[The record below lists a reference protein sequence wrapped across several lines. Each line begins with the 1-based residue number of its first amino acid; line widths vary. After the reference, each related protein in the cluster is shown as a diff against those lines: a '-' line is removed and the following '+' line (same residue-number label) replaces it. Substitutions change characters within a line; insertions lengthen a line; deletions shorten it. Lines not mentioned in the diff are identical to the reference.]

1 MEKENPPL
9 EEVEPEQERI
19 MRAQAEAEK
28 QEEEILTLEEE
39 LPKKKP
45 VKKSG
50 EPASVFKVEDLFG

>member
-1 MEKENPPL
+1 MEEAG
-9 EEVEPEQERI
+9 PEQERI
-19 MRAQAEAEK
+19 RRAQAEEEK

-45 VKKSG
+45 GKKSG